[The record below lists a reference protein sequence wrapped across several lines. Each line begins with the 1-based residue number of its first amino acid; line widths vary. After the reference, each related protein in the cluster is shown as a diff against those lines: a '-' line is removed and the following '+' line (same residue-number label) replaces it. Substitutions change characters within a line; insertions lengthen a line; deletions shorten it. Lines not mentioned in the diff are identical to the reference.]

1 MASNGS
7 WAKHAAPHSGAKDR
21 ESGMDRRRLIL
32 ALSSSVGLFTS
43 GALTPRSLLA
53 QTVRSR
59 SPEYVGAMT
68 VMWRTVQSARQ
79 EVLRLMAAQN
89 RTNEEWRIDV
99 LAPFAVVETIREA
112 ARGIVPPPKYAIVH
126 ARWLDA
132 LDDLVFAGLYLR
144 NGVLTDSERS
154 VQWARTTLARAAD
167 LLAEVEDTLPL
178 RVRRIS

>member
-1 MASNGS
+1 
-7 WAKHAAPHSGAKDR
+7 
-21 ESGMDRRRLIL
+21 MDRRRLVL
-32 ALSSSVGLFTS
+32 VLSSSVGLLTS
-43 GALTPRSLLA
+43 GVLTPQAVLA
-53 QTVRSR
+53 QSVRAR

-79 EVLRLMAAQN
+79 EVLRLLIAQN

-144 NGVLTDSERS
+144 NGILTDSERS
-154 VQWARTTLARAAD
+154 VQLARSTLDRAAE
-167 LLAEVEDTLPL
+167 LLGEVEVSLPR
-178 RVRRIS
+178 RVRRIP

>member
-1 MASNGS
+1 
-7 WAKHAAPHSGAKDR
+7 
-21 ESGMDRRRLIL
+21 MDRRRLLL
-32 ALSSSVGLFTS
+32 ALSSSVGLLTS
-43 GALTPRSLLA
+43 CALTPRSLLA

-79 EVLRLMAAQN
+79 EVLALLVAQN

-144 NGVLTDSERS
+144 NGILTDNERLI
-154 VQWARTTLARAAD
+154 QLARTTLARVTD
-167 LLAEVEDTLPL
+167 LLAEIEDTLPP
-178 RVRRIS
+178 RVRRTL

>member
-1 MASNGS
+1 
-7 WAKHAAPHSGAKDR
+7 
-21 ESGMDRRRLIL
+21 MDRRRLLL
-32 ALSSSVGLFTS
+32 ALSSSVVLLTS
-43 GALTPRSLLA
+43 RALTPRSLLA

-79 EVLRLMAAQN
+79 EVSRLLAVQDQTA
-89 RTNEEWRIDV
+89 EEWRIDV
-99 LAPFAVVETIREA
+99 LAPFAVVETMREV

-144 NGVLTDSERS
+144 NGILTDSERS
-154 VQWARTTLARAAD
+154 IQLARTTLARVTD
-167 LLAEVEDTLPL
+167 LLAEIEVTLPP
-178 RVRRIS
+178 RVRRTL